1 MDYGGHSLSLTSFLT
16 SLIGLNMN
24 FRLENFRLENFRLS
38 LYCKFLALRLSKN
51 EIFCAFTM
59 KKFPSL
65 WGIMH

>member
-24 FRLENFRLENFRLS
+24 FRLENFRLS

-51 EIFCAFTM
+51 EIFCAFTK